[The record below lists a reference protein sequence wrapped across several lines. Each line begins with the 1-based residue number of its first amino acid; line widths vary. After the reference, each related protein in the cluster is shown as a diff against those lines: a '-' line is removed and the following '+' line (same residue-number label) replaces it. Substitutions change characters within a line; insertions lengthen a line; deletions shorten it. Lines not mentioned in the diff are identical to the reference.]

1 MLGSITGWLGLITL
15 GLAWLLRE
23 TIKTNWREREQL
35 QEYRL
40 QIYINLLDPYVRILS
55 GVKDKRQMGRA
66 IKQATSH
73 EHRSNPLCQQGRDT
87 KGENA

>member
-55 GVKDKRQMGRA
+55 GLKDKRQMGRA

-73 EHRSNPLCQQGRDT
+73 EHRSNVFRFSLIGL
-87 KGENA
+87 